1 MNCLVL
7 LSGCGVKDG
16 SCPEEVALTY
26 TALEKY
32 GCTYQPVAD
41 DIPVLTVD
49 HLTGQPDQERQ
60 ILKES
65 ARLGRGMLRKIR
77 DVCWEDYDALVIPGG
92 LGLLTNY
99 QHSRA
104 VADCVRYFA
113 AASKPIAAM
122 CAGIDFL
129 RGLLGGDLLLEE
141 VPPLKATEYCC
152 DRQKK
157 IFYTPAFK
165 KTDSCYEIMQGID
178 AMIADFAK
186 TSA

>member
-32 GCTYQPVAD
+32 GCAYQPVAD

-65 ARLGRGMLRKIR
+65 ARLGRG
-77 DVCWEDYDALVIPGG
+77 
-92 LGLLTNY
+92 
-99 QHSRA
+99 
-104 VADCVRYFA
+104 A
-113 AASKPIAAM
+113 AAEGD
-122 CAGIDFL
+122 GILLRPAEEDFL
-129 RGLLGGDLLLEE
+129 HPGLQKDRLLL
-141 VPPLKATEYCC
+141 
-152 DRQKK
+152 
-157 IFYTPAFK
+157 
-165 KTDSCYEIMQGID
+165 
-178 AMIADFAK
+178 
-186 TSA
+186 

>member
-32 GCTYQPVAD
+32 GCAYQPVAD

-77 DVCWEDYDALVIPGG
+77 DVCWKDYDALVIPGG

-99 QHSRA
+99 QHSQA
-104 VADCVRYFA
+104 VADLSLIHISEPTR
-113 AASKPIAAM
+113 P
-122 CAGIDFL
+122 
-129 RGLLGGDLLLEE
+129 
-141 VPPLKATEYCC
+141 
-152 DRQKK
+152 
-157 IFYTPAFK
+157 
-165 KTDSCYEIMQGID
+165 
-178 AMIADFAK
+178 
-186 TSA
+186 

>member
-32 GCTYQPVAD
+32 GCAYQPVAD

-99 QHSRA
+99 QHSQA
-104 VADCVRYFA
+104 VADCVQYFA

-157 IFYTPAFK
+157 IFYTDRK
-165 KTDSCYEIMQGID
+165 STRLNSSHMSESRILL
-178 AMIADFAK
+178 
-186 TSA
+186 

>member
-32 GCTYQPVAD
+32 GCAYQPVAD

-77 DVCWEDYDALVIPGG
+77 DVCWEDYDALV
-92 LGLLTNY
+92 
-99 QHSRA
+99 
-104 VADCVRYFA
+104 
-113 AASKPIAAM
+113 
-122 CAGIDFL
+122 
-129 RGLLGGDLLLEE
+129 
-141 VPPLKATEYCC
+141 
-152 DRQKK
+152 DRKSTRLNSSHQ
-157 IFYTPAFK
+157 I
-165 KTDSCYEIMQGID
+165 
-178 AMIADFAK
+178 
-186 TSA
+186 

>member
-32 GCTYQPVAD
+32 GCAYQPVAD
-41 DIPVLTVD
+41 DIPVPTVD

-99 QHSRA
+99 QHSQA

>member
-32 GCTYQPVAD
+32 GCAYQPVAD

-77 DVCWEDYDALVIPGG
+77 DVCWKDYDALVIPGG

-99 QHSRA
+99 QHSQA

-129 RGLLGGDLLLEE
+129 RGLLGGDLLLEA
-141 VPPLKATEYCC
+141 VAAQQALFTV
-152 DRQKK
+152 
-157 IFYTPAFK
+157 
-165 KTDSCYEIMQGID
+165 
-178 AMIADFAK
+178 IADEARFHEDGRNIR
-186 TSA
+186 

>member
-32 GCTYQPVAD
+32 GCAYQTVAD
-41 DIPVLTVD
+41 DIPVLTMD

-99 QHSRA
+99 QHSQA

-113 AASKPIAAM
+113 ADSKPIAAM

-165 KTDSCYEIMQGID
+165 KTNSCYEIMQGID